1 MRILQVGN
9 WAGGGGGI
17 QQYIHDSS
25 VAMST
30 AGHTVIIASDGPGLG
45 FHQHE
50 AWREYPITGLA
61 YSGKASNP
69 EAVRRLQEI
78 LHREKPDVA
87 YVHNILHPK
96 VATELVNSLPTVFIH
111 YTHDLYCPAGS
122 KLLQRSGRICPYPA
136 GAICFIQAFLERC
149 QSRRPNV
156 LVQNYL
162 RMQRA
167 QLWARH
173 VNRIIVSSID
183 MKERLLVEG
192 FKADQIVVLPLPV
205 RIPKTI
211 PSTPPTSQPPFVLF
225 TGRLTPHKGLR
236 YLIHAMRLS
245 RLPYRLVVAGEGY
258 EAPKIRALAQRMG
271 VASRVD
277 FLGWISREKVASLY
291 DACAVAVVTSIW
303 PEPFGLVGP
312 EAMAHA
318 KPVVAFNVG
327 GIPDWLEHGVTGYLV
342 PSRDVRQLAER
353 IEQLLAEP
361 ELAQRMGRAG
371 REKAFQLWGME
382 KHLNQLVLLLEH
394 AIQQRRERI
403 PTSFNEKGRDG
414 QTQPE
419 THTH

>member
-25 VAMST
+25 VALSS
-30 AGHTVIIASDGPGLG
+30 AGHTVIIASDGSGSG

-50 AWREYPITGLA
+50 VWREYPIAGLA

-69 EAVRRLQEI
+69 EAVRRLRGV
-78 LHREKPDVA
+78 LHWEKPDVA

-111 YTHDLYCPAGS
+111 HTHDLYCPAGS

-156 LVQNYL
+156 MVQNYL

-173 VNRIIVSSID
+173 INRIIVSSVD
-183 MKERLLVEG
+183 MKERLLAEG
-192 FKADQIVVLPLPV
+192 FKADQIAVLPYPV
-205 RIPKTI
+205 PIPKTI
-211 PSTPPTSQPPFVLF
+211 PSTPLTSQPPFVLF
-225 TGRLTPHKGLR
+225 VGRIVPQKGLS
-236 YLIHAMRLS
+236 YLLQAMRLS
-245 RLPYRLVVAGEGY
+245 CRPYRLAVHGDGY
-258 EAPKIRALAQRMG
+258 EASKTYTLARRLG
-271 VASRVD
+271 LAHRVN
-277 FLGWISREKVASLY
+277 FLGWTDKEKLMALY
-291 DACAVAVVTSIW
+291 KSCALLVVPSVW
-303 PEPFGLVGP
+303 PEPFGMVGP

-318 KPVVAFNVG
+318 KPVVAFDVG
-327 GIPDWLEHGVTGYLV
+327 GIRDWLEHGVTGYLV
-342 PSRDVRQLAER
+342 PSRDIRQLAER

-371 REKAFQLWGME
+371 REKAFRLYGME

-394 AIQQRRERI
+394 AIQ
-403 PTSFNEKGRDG
+403 SWKK
-414 QTQPE
+414 
-419 THTH
+419 